1 MTDARLRAAIASL
14 ALAGAGIAAYLT
26 YAWYAEATIACATGG
41 CETVQ
46 SSEYARVLGIPVPVL
61 GLAGYLAILATAFV
75 PGENG
80 RIAAAALALGGLAF
94 SAYLLL
100 VQVVA
105 IGAFCVWCLASDA
118 VMAAIA
124 LAAVARLRLAP
135 AHL

>member
-1 MTDARLRAAIASL
+1 MTDARLRAAIAFL

-46 SSEYARVLGIPVPVL
+46 SSEYARVLGVPVPVL
-61 GLAGYLAILATAFV
+61 GLAGYLALFATAFV
-75 PGENG
+75 PGDNG
-80 RIAAAALALGGLAF
+80 RTAGAALALGGLAF

-105 IGAFCVWCLASDA
+105 IGALCVWCLASDA

-135 AHL
+135 AHS

>member
-46 SSEYARVLGIPVPVL
+46 TSEYARVLGVPVPVL
-61 GLAGYLAILATAFV
+61 GLAGYLALLATAFV
-75 PGENG
+75 PGDNG
-80 RIAAAALALGGLAF
+80 RTAGAALALGGLAF

-124 LAAVARLRLAP
+124 LAAVARLRLVP
-135 AHL
+135 AHS